1 MINENKL
8 KIIFG
13 VLYISLVTA
22 FLLIF
27 FNYFSFDDFSSYE
40 LIKNN
45 RDKLNLIK
53 NSNLFISGLFFLL
66 GSLIWVLL
74 LGFATPVYLIGGF
87 IFGKWIG
94 TLIVVLGLSS
104 GAVILYLIGNFFFND
119 LIEKKFSLKYANLT
133 NKFKSNEFLYFVI
146 YRAVGGIPFFIQNL
160 LPILFKVKV
169 KNYFFGSILGLA
181 PQLFVGTSLGAGL
194 NKIIENNLT
203 PPSIMEIIF
212 SPDIY
217 IPIMGIIIL
226 FVLSLLLRKKFFK

>member
-1 MINENKL
+1 M
-8 KIIFG
+8 
-13 VLYISLVTA
+13 
-22 FLLIF
+22 
-27 FNYFSFDDFSSYE
+27 
-40 LIKNN
+40 
-45 RDKLNLIK
+45 
-53 NSNLFISGLFFLL
+53 